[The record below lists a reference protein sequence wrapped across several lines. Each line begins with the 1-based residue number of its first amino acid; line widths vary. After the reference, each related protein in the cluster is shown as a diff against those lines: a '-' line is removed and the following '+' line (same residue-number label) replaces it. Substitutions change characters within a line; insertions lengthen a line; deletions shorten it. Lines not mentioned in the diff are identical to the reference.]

1 MRKIKYNTLLKDLEN
16 SAAAAF
22 LPSLSKIALIAGAT
36 LFFQAVVILN
46 YSLGMPNLL
55 QLIFF
60 TYKKN

>member
-22 LPSLSKIALIAGAT
+22 LPSLSKNALIAGAT
-36 LFFQAVVILN
+36 LFFQEVFILN
-46 YSLGMPNLL
+46 YSLRMPNLL